1 MSCLKN
7 MKDTGNY
14 NHIYKFY
21 NNFFCRTKMRLKI
34 SNIQEEDFGSYKCIA
49 KNNLGEKEGLF
60 RVYSKYD
67 S

>member
-1 MSCLKN
+1 
-7 MKDTGNY
+7 
-14 NHIYKFY
+14 
-21 NNFFCRTKMRLKI
+21 MRLKI
-34 SNIQEEDFGSYKCIA
+34 NNIQEEDFGSYKCIA